1 MREALEHLIAG
12 EDFDTV
18 LEEYQLN
25 KYELLESLRDEVIS
39 HKKYFQHEQKE
50 QLKSIYMDSYS
61 MIDFQGERVMF
72 VSDTHFASKFEYPG
86 YFPIVLDFCHTNGI
100 HYLFHG
106 GDIGDGMIQ
115 PGKNYHTPIK
125 QVEHILDVYLEDKKV
140 RQFILGGNHDS
151 KYHKYGIDLLKVLAS
166 EKKNVYPL
174 GYAQSYFTIF
184 GYPFSFEHHCTIRP
198 QYRLIALPFTITGHA
213 HKSRFGD
220 DFIKLPTLS
229 HDHHYKDFPAGVL
242 GFIVMDTISDLTTF
256 DLKFSRYSFTS
267 SLEPYQEEAYVYQFV
282 KKC

>member
-1 MREALEHLIAG
+1 
-12 EDFDTV
+12 
-18 LEEYQLN
+18 
-25 KYELLESLRDEVIS
+25 
-39 HKKYFQHEQKE
+39 
-50 QLKSIYMDSYS
+50 

-72 VSDTHFASKFEYPG
+72 VSDTHFASKFEYPD

-166 EKKNVYPL
+166 EEKEC
-174 GYAQSYFTIF
+174 I
-184 GYPFSFEHHCTIRP
+184 SFRVCSILF
-198 QYRLIALPFTITGHA
+198 YNFW
-213 HKSRFGD
+213 
-220 DFIKLPTLS
+220 LS
-229 HDHHYKDFPAGVL
+229 F
-242 GFIVMDTISDLTTF
+242 FF
-256 DLKFSRYSFTS
+256 
-267 SLEPYQEEAYVYQFV
+267 
-282 KKC
+282 